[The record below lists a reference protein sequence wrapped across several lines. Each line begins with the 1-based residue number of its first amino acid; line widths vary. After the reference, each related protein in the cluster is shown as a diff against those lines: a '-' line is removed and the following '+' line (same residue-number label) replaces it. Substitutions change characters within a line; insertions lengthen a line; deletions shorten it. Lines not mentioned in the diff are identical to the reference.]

1 MVHIRNITENNNI
14 RFIIHNDKGEKIN
27 IIDDVGYNNI
37 HNSCNNTDIVSY
49 KYIIQNL
56 ENIQPAKPQ
65 PSLYIISLWNTVIDD
80 IVYNIIV
87 KLNNQIITNDWIYEK
102 SNYFMYNINYDPY
115 LKTKKQ
121 DDSVL
126 EVLINKYK
134 ANWFIKYMPCM
145 NNTYYNIIYNF
156 TKPKLSMSTLFK
168 HQEFKTTD
176 STNQEIQEFKT
187 TDSTNQEI
195 QEFKTTD
202 STNQEIQEFKTTDST
217 NQEIQE
223 FKTTDSTNQD
233 IIIDILEYKHEY
245 INKDASVEDASVEDA
260 SAEDDFEKI
269 DMQTLRDIL
278 DNSTNIN
285 IAADNVNSLLDK
297 IDIKNLDSTY
307 INDLEYF
314 SELP

>member
-156 TKPKLSMSTLFK
+156 TKPKLNMSTLFK
-168 HQEFKTTD
+168 H
-176 STNQEIQEFKT
+176 
-187 TDSTNQEI
+187 